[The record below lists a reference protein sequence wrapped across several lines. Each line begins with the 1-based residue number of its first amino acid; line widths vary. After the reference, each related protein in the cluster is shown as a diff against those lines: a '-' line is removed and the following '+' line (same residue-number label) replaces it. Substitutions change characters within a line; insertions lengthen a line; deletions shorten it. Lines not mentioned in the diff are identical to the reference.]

1 MKKWDR
7 FVLNSESKIE
17 DQLLKK
23 YDAIKRTLSLNE
35 LWKQEYKLMQKFTL
49 IEKTVMYRCFADA
62 KWIII

>member
-1 MKKWDR
+1 MSLYYGDTDYAR
-7 FVLNSESKIE
+7 ETIYTGVGNYI
-17 DQLLKK
+17 
-23 YDAIKRTLSLNE
+23 LNE